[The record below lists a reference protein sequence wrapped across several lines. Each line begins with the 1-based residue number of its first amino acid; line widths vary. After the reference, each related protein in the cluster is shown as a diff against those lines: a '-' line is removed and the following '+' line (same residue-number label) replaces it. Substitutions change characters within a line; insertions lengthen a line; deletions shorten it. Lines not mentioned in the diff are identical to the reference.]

1 MSSKVIDVQ
10 LTTDRVKRTTYFESG
25 EIRSVAYFIKI
36 GSCLKL
42 HRSSKAGPAYIRYR
56 ADGTWKK
63 KVYAHMG
70 AKHRDDSK
78 PAVICATV
86 GGMRTLVEYW
96 RAGDLWRPAGPNL
109 VAKYYTN
116 HHVSGIGGD
125 WALRKVLDFS
135 FGSAEVPEGYI
146 ERLCFINDVKTNE
159 VFHGQFDDKI
169 RVRQRVWY
177 HDGVLSSI
185 DYFKNC
191 KEHVQEDGGPSSI
204 SYDHCRDDPTKSF
217 KRYAFYRDGDE
228 FMDRG
233 DEPNFEAFGACIH
246 EILPPAWAPAC
257 VYIQA
262 WHTHPSMTE
271 QDRAKYPRLKGHDE
285 NGNVVYLDYVNT
297 RGKNH
302 RIDGPAVLYGSTK
315 KYFIDGEDIT
325 HILLENGLIDGD
337 YEVVD
342 QAALEIQLGLMT

>member
-10 LTTDRVKRTTYFESG
+10 LTTDRVKRTTYLESG

-56 ADGTWKK
+56 SDGTVKK
-63 KVYAHMG
+63 KVYARMG
-70 AKHRDDSK
+70 VKHRDDSK
-78 PAVICATV
+78 PAVICTTV

-96 RAGDLWRPAGPNL
+96 HCGDLFRPAGPNL
-109 VAKYYTN
+109 VARYF
-116 HHVSGIGGD
+116 VSHD
-125 WALRKVLDFS
+125 WSDPKSKWALRKVIDFS
-135 FGSAEVPEGYI
+135 FGSAETPEGYI
-146 ERLCFINDVKTNE
+146 ERLCFIGGVKTCE
-159 VFHGQFDDKI
+159 VFHGQLDDKI

-177 HDGVLSSI
+177 HDGVLSGI

-204 SYDHCRDDPTKSF
+204 SYDRCPDDPKKSF
-217 KRYAFYRDGDE
+217 KRYAFYRYDDE
-228 FMDRG
+228 FINRG
-233 DEPNFEAFGACIH
+233 DEPNFESFGHGIHEMLPPACIH
-246 EILPPAWAPAC
+246 
-257 VYIQA
+257 IQA
-262 WHTHPSMTE
+262 WHTYPSMTE
-271 QDRAKYPRLKGHDE
+271 QDRAKYPRLKGYDKD
-285 NGNVVYLDYVNT
+285 GNVVYLDYVNL

-302 RIDGPAVLYGSTK
+302 RIDGPAVSHDNTK